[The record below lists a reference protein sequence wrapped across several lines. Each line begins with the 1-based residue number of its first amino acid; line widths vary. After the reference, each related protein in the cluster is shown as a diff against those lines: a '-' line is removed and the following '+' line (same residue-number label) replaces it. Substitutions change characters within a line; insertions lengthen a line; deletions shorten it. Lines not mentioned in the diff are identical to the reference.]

1 MNKPTRSPKNKST
14 PEDRR
19 KRLVSTAVA
28 VSALLVVGGV
38 AWASSLEGASLS
50 HAAQGTRAGTATAQP
65 SNAQPSNPATPD
77 VPADAQGRGAK
88 NADPGAPADKAA
100 RPAVP
105 ADAGKGTPPEAAEV
119 NPAPVDRKGK
129 SEAELAAIAQPLAAP
144 VDLKAKKEVKGG
156 VSATI
161 TELTAVE
168 GIASG
173 IGEVAGPAIRFKVTV
188 VNNTA
193 AEISLDRAVVDVSFG
208 KDAAPAGQL
217 SGPGPVAF
225 PVSVAPGQSGEGVF
239 VFAVPSEAR
248 DRVQIHLNLE
258 AETPI
263 ATFAGKAPA

>member
-1 MNKPTRSPKNKST
+1 MNKLNKSPKDQTS
-14 PEDRR
+14 PADRR

-38 AWASSLEGASLS
+38 AWASSLEGASRS
-50 HAAQGTRAGTATAQP
+50 DAAQGARTGTATAEP
-65 SNAQPSNPATPD
+65 SNTATPD
-77 VPADAQGRGAK
+77 VTVEAPA
-88 NADPGAPADKAA
+88 PGTEPAAPADEPAA
-100 RPAVP
+100 PAVP
-105 ADAGKGTPPEAAEV
+105 QDAGKGTPPEAVEV
-119 NPAPVDRKGK
+119 NPAPVERKGK
-129 SEAELAAIAQPLAAP
+129 SEAELAAIAQPQAAP
-144 VDLKAKKEVKGG
+144 VDFKAKKEVKGG

-161 TELTAVE
+161 TELTAVQ
-168 GIASG
+168 GIATG

-193 AEISLDRAVVDVSFG
+193 ADLSLDRAVIDVSYG

-225 PVSVAPGQSGEGVF
+225 PASVAPGQTGEGVF

-248 DRVQIHLNLE
+248 DKVKIHLNLE

-263 ATFAGKAPA
+263 ATFAGKAPV